1 MDEGLVKAVSALGE
15 QVAELKKQ
23 LEIKD
28 FMLEKARREI
38 AQSHKELEEFKR
50 EDIKRREEEKDCE
63 EK

>member
-1 MDEGLVKAVSALGE
+1 MTEGLVNAVAALGE

-38 AQSHKELEEFKR
+38 AQCHKEYEELKR
-50 EDIKRREEEKDCE
+50 ADIKNREEKTE
-63 EK
+63 E